1 MDKKKYPPMCKVR
14 QLEGEDLLITVSP
27 GTTVSGANGG
37 WSKSQDFNAGDED
50 EDSEDNG
57 YKPF

>member
-1 MDKKKYPPMCKVR
+1 MCKVR